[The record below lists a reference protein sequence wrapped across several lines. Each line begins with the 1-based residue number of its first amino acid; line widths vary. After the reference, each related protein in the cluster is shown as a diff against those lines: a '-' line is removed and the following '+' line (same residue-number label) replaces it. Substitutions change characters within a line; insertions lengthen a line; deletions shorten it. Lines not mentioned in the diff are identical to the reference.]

1 MTSSSPLVISSSS
14 PTSVSDHHGSTSTST
29 PRLVL
34 SPDNHDD
41 VDVHSNHDD
50 VDVVDD
56 DDTSAILL
64 SPPDHHR
71 RHRPT
76 EPAAST
82 TDPTNGICTSHS
94 TSNDDVAKSPWPR
107 TPSPTRHALHH
118 RRPRPLHLNQTTY
131 LSPGSSSSTTP
142 YSPRQRS
149 PLHRSR
155 SSSSSPD
162 RRPSDA
168 HDHFERSSSPYNTAT
183 PSTWPHSVRANHRS
197 AAAINTPSR
206 QVRSRVTG
214 IHTSSPSSTFW
225 PRKRYIPG
233 TNLHTPA
240 VNWPPPGFGSFL
252 TPAHK
257 AASSVLAS
265 PLYPRQTAA
274 RPPLAHFTPGP
285 ELDISRR
292 SSLQE
297 NGLRTPSIRPA
308 LTTRSLVN
316 TPDNRPAGK
325 ITPRPPSLVGWNE
338 PFVNVKEKFHR
349 MHESSNA
356 SPAMSSTALG
366 KRRASEFDQADA
378 SDSLAG
384 ARRRES
390 QIGPT
395 DPVPQSMSRNKTVDG
410 FVRPGLSPYQ
420 RETSSA
426 RTRTSGWAEN
436 MMQQTEKKGD
446 SAEARVSL
454 PGIKELFTMA
464 GDVESGWCLMSR
476 SSNRSMANRSWPL
489 QADPSPAQTTRRS
502 HDGGRIVVFPAPPTS
517 PRHHISA
524 DLVWI
529 RAALPSRPE
538 VPRVPHRACSA
549 RPLSGTRSVV

>member
-1 MTSSSPLVISSSS
+1 MTSSSPLVIPSSS
-14 PTSVSDHHGSTSTST
+14 PSRPSHGSSSTST

-34 SPDNHDD
+34 SPDDHDD
-41 VDVHSNHDD
+41 GTVHSDHDD
-50 VDVVDD
+50 DDVDD
-56 DDTSAILL
+56 DDISAILL

-71 RHRPT
+71 RRRPS

-82 TDPTNGICTSHS
+82 TDPTNPGICTSHS
-94 TSNDDVAKSPWPR
+94 PSNDDIAKSAWPR

-118 RRPRPLHLNQTTY
+118 RRPRPLYLNQTTY
-131 LSPGSSSSTTP
+131 LSPGSSSSNTP

-168 HDHFERSSSPYNTAT
+168 HNHFERSSSPYNTAT
-183 PSTWPHSVRANHRS
+183 PSTWPHSNRAHRRS

-206 QVRSRVTG
+206 QVRPRVTG

-257 AASSVLAS
+257 AAGSVLAS

-297 NGLRTPSIRPA
+297 TGLTTPFVRPA
-308 LTTRSLVN
+308 LTTRSVISN
-316 TPDNRPAGK
+316 RDDRPAGQ
-325 ITPRPPSLVGWNE
+325 TTSRPPSLVGWNE
-338 PFVNVKEKFHR
+338 SFVNVKEKPIR
-349 MHESSNA
+349 MHESINA

-410 FVRPGLSPYQ
+410 FVRPGLSPFQ

-436 MMQQTEKKGD
+436 VMQQTEKRAD

-464 GDVESGWCLMSR
+464 GDVESGRYSMSR
-476 SSNRSMANRSWPL
+476 SSNRSIADRS
-489 QADPSPAQTTRRS
+489 
-502 HDGGRIVVFPAPPTS
+502 
-517 PRHHISA
+517 
-524 DLVWI
+524 
-529 RAALPSRPE
+529 
-538 VPRVPHRACSA
+538 
-549 RPLSGTRSVV
+549 